1 MSTYEEKFKISSRSH
16 TNILYNV
23 RVDADFE
30 LKIVINLN
38 TISEWTPI
46 FNSTTYRYNVGD
58 FHVKFTQHKKAD
70 KNLYLSMSVDLYNN
84 DGVRVGYTNFIF
96 YATRRD
102 YGFRYSAYKRYYFD
116 GPYSGYGCQSGHFE
130 LSYLAVE
137 GFNFEMITAVRS
149 PNMYQFIVSGE
160 KHNET
165 MADCSNYDTWQEML
179 EEATSVELRTIAQLE
194 DLSDYFTTE
203 YKVVY

>member
-1 MSTYEEKFKISSRSH
+1 
-16 TNILYNV
+16 
-23 RVDADFE
+23 
-30 LKIVINLN
+30 
-38 TISEWTPI
+38 
-46 FNSTTYRYNVGD
+46 
-58 FHVKFTQHKKAD
+58 
-70 KNLYLSMSVDLYNN
+70 
-84 DGVRVGYTNFIF
+84 
-96 YATRRD
+96 
-102 YGFRYSAYKRYYFD
+102 
-116 GPYSGYGCQSGHFE
+116 
-130 LSYLAVE
+130 
-137 GFNFEMITAVRS
+137 MITAVRS